1 MKNTEL
7 LNASIGLTKQADLN
21 QILQYLQDKG
31 SGALSALGEGYN
43 QYISPYVTKGLDMA
57 DPYIQK
63 AQELLNNYRP
73 LNAEDSWKGGL
84 AAAGVGGLLGL
95 LRNKFRNDDEESD
108 NRMSDIMTYAALMGL
123 PVAAAPLISSRLGKF
138 MGDRTAKDLLY
149 GQGGINEALR
159 NPNFNLSDKQYQ
171 ASEFSNPG
179 AYTAAR
185 NAPSVNS
192 KGLFDSIF
200 PRGSSTAN
208 RGVGASRADVESA
221 HASGDLANKYTKDV
235 QGAGVMDLL
244 HMITNIPKDTSADVD
259 YTASLQR
266 DMQADPVE

>member
-84 AAAGVGGLLGL
+84 AAAGVGGIAGL
-95 LRNKFRNDDEESD
+95 LRNKLRDDDEESD

-149 GQGGINEALR
+149 GQGGINEALK
-159 NPNFNLSDKQYQ
+159 NPNFTLSDKQYQ
-171 ASEFSNPG
+171 AAEFSHPG
-179 AYTAAR
+179 QYAEIR
-185 NAPSVNS
+185 NAPSVAS
-192 KGLFDSIF
+192 KGVFDSLLN
-200 PRGSSTAN
+200 PGSATAN
-208 RGVGASRADVESA
+208 RGGGASRVDVERA

-244 HMITNIPKDTSADVD
+244 NMLKNIPKDTSADVD
-259 YTASLQR
+259 YTSRLQK
-266 DMQADPVE
+266 DMQTD